1 MYLGV
6 IADDFTGASDIANTL
21 AKGSLATTQ
30 FFGVPK
36 EASLEACDA
45 GVISLKT
52 RSIDPEQAV
61 AESLRA
67 LHWLKAQGCRQYI
80 FKYCSTFD
88 STPRG
93 NIGPVAEAL
102 AVELSVRGV
111 VACPAFPTTG
121 RTIYQGHLFVG
132 DRPLNESGLENHP
145 LNPMTDADIRRWLSR
160 QSKHPVGLVP
170 WSVVQSGP
178 HAIKGEL
185 EAAATRG
192 ECLVIVDAVR
202 DDDLVNIGKACAD
215 APLVTGGSGVAIGL
229 PQIIIDRGFASGRSK
244 PFRGSKGAGAVLA
257 GSCSRATLSQVEAY
271 KSSHPSLAI
280 DANRV
285 LDRTMTAD
293 QVAEFITSNRGRD
306 PIVYSSAAP
315 DKVRSIQ
322 AQYSQERVAHALEQL
337 FADAAKK
344 IVADG
349 FDRLVVAGGETSGA
363 VVSGLRL
370 PAVTIGPE
378 IDPGVPALATEGE
391 AAVALALKSGNFGAV
406 DFFDKALRVLRG
418 NGVTGD

>member
-30 FFGVPK
+30 FFGVPN
-36 EASLEACDA
+36 EAFPECDA

-67 LHWLKAQGCRQYI
+67 LRWLKGQGCRQYI

-102 AVELSVRGV
+102 ATELGVRGV
-111 VACPAFPTTG
+111 VACPAFPATG

-145 LNPMTDADIRRWLSR
+145 LNPMTDADLRRWLSR
-160 QSKHPVGLVP
+160 QSTHPVGLVP
-170 WSVVQSGP
+170 WAVVQSGP
-178 HAIKGEL
+178 YAIKGEL
-185 EAAATRG
+185 EAAAARG
-192 ECLVIVDAVR
+192 EWLVIVDAIR
-202 DDDLVNIGKACAD
+202 DGDLVNIGKACAD
-215 APLVTGGSGVAIGL
+215 APLVTGGSGIAIGL

-244 PFRGSKGAGAVLA
+244 AFRGGRGAGAVLA
-257 GSCSRATLSQVEAY
+257 GSCSRATLIQVEAY

-280 DANRV
+280 DADQA
-285 LDRTMTAD
+285 LDGTMTAD
-293 QVAEFITSNRGRD
+293 HVAEFVTRNRARD

-322 AQYSQERVAHALEQL
+322 AQYGQERVAHALEQL
-337 FADAAKK
+337 FAEAAKK
-344 IVADG
+344 IVANG

-378 IDPGVPALATEGE
+378 IDPGVPALAAEGE
-391 AAVALALKSGNFGAV
+391 AAVALALKSGNFGTA
-406 DFFDKALRVLRG
+406 DFFDKALRILRAAA
-418 NGVTGD
+418 